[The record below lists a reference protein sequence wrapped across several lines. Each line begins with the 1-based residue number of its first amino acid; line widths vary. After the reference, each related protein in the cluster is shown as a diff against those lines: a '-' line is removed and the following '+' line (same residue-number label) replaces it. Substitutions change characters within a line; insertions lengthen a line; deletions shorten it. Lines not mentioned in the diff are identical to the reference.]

1 MTRGN
6 VRAVRL
12 PPAFGRCVRPSLTL
26 ILLGHK
32 CPAVDFGAPIAT
44 AVPYVRNGKSCGH
57 KCPLP
62 VRKAP
67 GLLVWGKISA
77 KDLKLL
83 SRQLFRHFTNL
94 CFIQLH

>member
-1 MTRGN
+1 MTSEN

-44 AVPYVRNGKSCGH
+44 AVPYVGME
-57 KCPLP
+57 
-62 VRKAP
+62 
-67 GLLVWGKISA
+67 
-77 KDLKLL
+77 
-83 SRQLFRHFTNL
+83 NL
-94 CFIQLH
+94 AGIRPPSLRTTPPAF